1 MVNNVMIFNIP
12 NIFRGNKDEVIS
24 QFWNAK
30 PFPYLCIDNFLESDT
45 FQDLAKDV
53 GKTSIKPTLTF
64 ETEIEK
70 GKAIFSNK
78 NCPASIQDAV
88 GMLSHPEFLMQ
99 LKELI
104 GINSLGPLT
113 DFNSEHMPFNY
124 FHLMSDGGIL
134 GSHVDHS
141 SIGDDNVHVLNCIFY
156 ISEQWDTSWGGHTV
170 FFNKLGV
177 KEKSKVTYKPNRLV
191 IFLHSSQS
199 FHGVSKIK
207 GNSCERGSIYMDY
220 LTNKNNLKHLNIQ
233 SQKYGSKFIA
243 KYWRHQT
250 TFIPFNTMNFR
261 YFYIYSKYLAKR
273 LLRRF

>member
-1 MVNNVMIFNIP
+1 MTFDIP
-12 NIFRGNKDEVIS
+12 SIFRGNKDEVIS

-30 PFPYLCIDNFLESDT
+30 PFPYLCIDNFLELEI
-45 FQDLAKDV
+45 FHDLAKEV

-78 NCPASIQDAV
+78 NSPELIQNTV
-88 GMLSHPEFLMQ
+88 GILTHPEFLMQ

-104 GINSLGPLT
+104 GINSLKPLT
-113 DFNSEHMPFNY
+113 EFNSEHMPFNY
-124 FHLMSDGGIL
+124 FHRMSDGGFL

-141 SIGDDNVHVLNCIFY
+141 SIGEDDVHVLNCIFY
-156 ISEQWDTSWGGHTV
+156 ISEQWDSFWGGHTV
-170 FFNKLGV
+170 FFNKLGI
-177 KEKSKVTYKPNRLV
+177 KEKSRVTYKPNRLV
-191 IFLHSSQS
+191 IFLLFSQS
-199 FHGVSKIK
+199 FHGVSKLE
-207 GNSCERGSIYMDY
+207 GNSCERSSIYMDY
-220 LTNKNNLKHLNIQ
+220 LTNKSNLKHLNIQ
-233 SQKYGSKFIA
+233 SQKYGSKFIP

-250 TFIPFNTMNFR
+250 TFIPFKTMNFR